1 MNTLTRPAVRRP
13 GPRPAAPATNYQRP
27 PAPIGPAPATAAPNR
42 ILQALKY
49 HWFLLATLGPIAGGS
64 AAAAAWSAMPA
75 KYTSSVLLRVSSG
88 DEDTTLL
95 PDREGMFG
103 RTNFGTYIKTQAQL
117 IRSNYVLTAALRDPK
132 VVALPTFQAEPDPI
146 KWLEQELKIDPAE
159 GSELLKVS
167 LEGTNPDDLK
177 AILNAVVQASYMKE
191 IVEDEQKRKGDKLK
205 LLEDLA
211 KNQQSQLINKKSQ
224 LKQGLSSGMGDLVI
238 GTGAIGERRAA
249 EQLFRAEEQLDRLRR
264 DLNGAKMEL
273 FRKTK
278 TLERI
283 KDGTL
288 TPEMGPPIPPSVAEQ
303 DAYQAMI
310 REAEAIRGRIAY
322 LRDVSTNP
330 NHPDILRRVRRVEE
344 LDKKIA
350 EGPPKGKPAEVK
362 NDPVARMRF
371 EQLKLDAEFQGDA
384 VKMMTEQEIAL
395 TQRVDQLRDA
405 ARDVAK
411 SVEDHADL
419 AKEVTR
425 LERTVDRINEKT
437 NLMRIEL
444 KSPAKVK
451 LLQTASAPIRKE
463 GKRQVGMTAAAGL
476 AGFGL
481 IGLMLVGYELRVRR
495 VYAPADLAAVTPAG
509 FAQKVFPVDARKLA
523 RSLATPRTGETAP
536 DGADADAACELI
548 ARELFD
554 AQARTVL
561 LTGPAR
567 EENHGL
573 LAVQLA
579 LHLHRTGL
587 RTVLVDCN
595 WAHPEVSAILHAS
608 DKPGVAEVLRG
619 DLAVQHAVLR
629 AGANGVYVLPAGRRD
644 AHSAEA
650 AAAGRLTQLLNEL
663 QRSYDLVLIDAPAAG
678 MSVDAVVLTRA
689 SDTVL
694 MAVEQYR
701 SRLPNLGQALDQL
714 ALQGQREVRYAYMA

>member
-1 MNTLTRPAVRRP
+1 
-13 GPRPAAPATNYQRP
+13 
-27 PAPIGPAPATAAPNR
+27 
-42 ILQALKY
+42 
-49 HWFLLATLGPIAGGS
+49 
-64 AAAAAWSAMPA
+64 
-75 KYTSSVLLRVSSG
+75 
-88 DEDTTLL
+88 
-95 PDREGMFG
+95 
-103 RTNFGTYIKTQAQL
+103 
-117 IRSNYVLTAALRDPK
+117 
-132 VVALPTFQAEPDPI
+132 
-146 KWLEQELKIDPAE
+146 
-159 GSELLKVS
+159 
-167 LEGTNPDDLK
+167 
-177 AILNAVVQASYMKE
+177 MK
-191 IVEDEQKRKGDKLK
+191 
-205 LLEDLA
+205 
-211 KNQQSQLINKKSQ
+211 
-224 LKQGLSSGMGDLVI
+224 
-238 GTGAIGERRAA
+238 
-249 EQLFRAEEQLDRLRR
+249 FEEQ
-264 DLNGAKMEL
+264 
-273 FRKTK
+273 
-278 TLERI
+278 
-283 KDGTL
+283 
-288 TPEMGPPIPPSVAEQ
+288 
-303 DAYQAMI
+303 
-310 REAEAIRGRIAY
+310 
-322 LRDVSTNP
+322 
-330 NHPDILRRVRRVEE
+330 
-344 LDKKIA
+344 
-350 EGPPKGKPAEVK
+350 
-362 NDPVARMRF
+362 
-371 EQLKLDAEFQGDA
+371 KLDAEFQGVA
-384 VKMMTEQEIAL
+384 VKMLTEQEVAL
-395 TQRVDQLRDA
+395 TQRVEQLRGE
-405 ARDVAK
+405 AREVGQT
-411 SVEDHADL
+411 VESQAEL

-437 NLMRIEL
+437 NWMKIEL

-463 GKRQVGMTAAAGL
+463 GKRQIGMTAAAGL

-481 IGLMLVGYELRVRR
+481 IGLMLVGFELRVRR

-509 FAQKVFPVDARKLA
+509 VAQKVFPVDARKLA
-523 RSLATPRTGETAP
+523 RSLATPRTAGEGAP
-536 DGADADAACELI
+536 EGEAADAACETI
-548 ARELFD
+548 ARELYD

-561 LTGPAR
+561 VTSPAG

-619 DLAVQHAVLR
+619 DLAAQHAVLR

-644 AHSAEA
+644 ALSAEA